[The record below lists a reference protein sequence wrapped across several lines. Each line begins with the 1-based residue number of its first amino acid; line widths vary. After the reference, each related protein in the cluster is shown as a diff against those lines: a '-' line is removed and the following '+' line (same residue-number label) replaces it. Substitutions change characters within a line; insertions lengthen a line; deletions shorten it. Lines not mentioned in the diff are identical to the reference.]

1 MSRRK
6 IVDYKKVFRELI
18 SVLDGQQQVV
28 EFVADFERAMWRAI
42 EDVFS
47 RSKMLG
53 GAFYYTQAVFRR
65 LKRIGLTKLYNANA
79 TVHLLLKQFMSLH
92 LIPHEKIE
100 SQFTRLKAELLQLKL
115 TPVEMAMLD
124 EFFKYFDDTWIV
136 MWSPA
141 KWSVFMQFVRTN
153 NDCEGWHNKINRR
166 APVTGVNFY
175 KLVPLLRH
183 EARVVPLEC
192 ELLSQGFNSR
202 RVHPLQNTIHDLLF
216 NAWESYND
224 REDTTTELLNACA
237 QLYIDANSL
246 RFEKDLD
253 DDKDATYDAEEN
265 EK

>member
-53 GAFYYTQAVFRR
+53 CAFYYTQAVFRR
-65 LKRIGLTKLYNANA
+65 LKRTGLTKLYNANA

-92 LIPHEKIE
+92 LITHEKIE

-166 APVTGVNFY
+166 APVTGLNFY
-175 KLVPLLRH
+175 FPWNASFFLRGSI
-183 EARVVPLEC
+183 RDVSI
-192 ELLSQGFNSR
+192 LSKTLSMTCCSMPG
-202 RVHPLQNTIHDLLF
+202 
-216 NAWESYND
+216 
-224 REDTTTELLNACA
+224 
-237 QLYIDANSL
+237 SL
-246 RFEKDLD
+246 TMTVKIPRLSC
-253 DDKDATYDAEEN
+253 
-265 EK
+265 